1 MSDNQTSSLP
11 KENLIWSL
19 YGIGVGLI
27 AVSIPFFDALTGI
40 GVIIAFIAAVILAV
54 SFPQKP
60 AALPLR
66 SPEYALALMIVMAG
80 ISIAAASDKMLA
92 GMRFLELL
100 TGAAIFILIKA
111 YARRN
116 PDTLKSLTRL
126 AVFPFALVVLFSVA
140 QVITIDYIALIP
152 EEMKGG
158 LAEVKGR
165 ISSIFDSPNILAP
178 YLLLALPFLFSVITI
193 SGSGRKEK
201 GMLFALW
208 FLGLCCLVCTFSRN
222 AWLAVLMS
230 TALMAL
236 LSLSGRIKRI
246 LIASVLILL
255 FIFAA
260 AWMLKGDTVRSYL
273 YRKGPDMS
281 RMVTYRTALT
291 MAKERPVLGVG
302 IGNFRTA
309 FPLYF
314 SRGDITFFDGSA
326 AWSAHNTLLN
336 FTVET
341 GIPGG
346 AAFVWFITTVL
357 LRLVRGRK
365 RGPSEVTLIQGCLWS
380 ILALLLFGV
389 FDCTI
394 SHHKCGFA
402 FFFITGCAMGL
413 LEAGDDKSAAAQSD
427 EAAGNVKV
435 GPAQSE
441 PSESE
446 DVSRIL
452 QKEPGS
458 INDSV
463 SGETAGET
471 GNKISERGITEQ

>member
-222 AWLAVLMS
+222 AWLAVIMS
-230 TALMAL
+230 TALM
-236 LSLSGRIKRI
+236 SLSGRIKRI

-357 LRLVRGRK
+357 LRIVRGRK
-365 RGPSEVTLIQGCLWS
+365 RGPPEGTLIQGCLWS

-402 FFFITGCAMGL
+402 FFFIAGCAMGL

-435 GPAQSE
+435 GPAQA
-441 PSESE
+441 ESLE
-446 DVSRIL
+446 SGACERIL
-452 QKEPGS
+452 QKEPYS
-458 INDSV
+458 SADNV
-463 SGETAGET
+463 SDGAAGET

>member
-1 MSDNQTSSLP
+1 MSDNQISKA

-40 GVIIAFIAAVILAV
+40 GVIIAFIAAVTIAV
-54 SFPQKP
+54 SFSKKP
-60 AALPLR
+60 AAIPLW

-100 TGAAIFILIKA
+100 TGAAIFVLVKA

-116 PDTLKSLTRL
+116 PDTLKSFTLPAL
-126 AVFPFALVVLFSVA
+126 FPFALVVLFSVA

-152 EEMKGG
+152 ADMKGG

-201 GMLFALW
+201 GMLFVLW

-222 AWLAVLMS
+222 GWLAVIIS

-246 LIASVLILL
+246 LIASVLIVL

-260 AWMLKGDTVRSYL
+260 AWMLKGDTVRSYF
-273 YRKGPDMS
+273 YRNGPDMS

-291 MAKERPVLGVG
+291 MLHDRPVLGVG

-341 GIPGG
+341 GILGG
-346 AAFVWFITTVL
+346 AAFVWFITAVL

-365 RGPSEVTLIQGCLWS
+365 RGPPEGTLIQGCLWS
-380 ILALLLFGV
+380 IIALLLFGI

-402 FFFITGCAMGL
+402 FFFIAGCAMGL
-413 LEAGDDKSAAAQSD
+413 LEADDDKSAAAQRDKDAGYLKAVPGQAELSD
-427 EAAGNVKV
+427 AEAV
-435 GPAQSE
+435 G
-441 PSESE
+441 
-446 DVSRIL
+446 RIL
-452 QKEPGS
+452 QNKPGS
-458 INDSV
+458 INDGV
-463 SGETAGET
+463 SGETADET
-471 GNKISERGITEQ
+471 GNEIGERGITEQ